1 MGRLVVVARAV
12 SRKTPIYFMVLDRR
26 DQLREPPITIIDDT
40 IFPLEILRYT
50 FVQHQIKKQV
60 MLQLFGLKS
69 EFGGCNMRPA
79 SLSDKTMRSCKLTQ
93 AQKQSTQSTPK
104 ISTNARIQFD
114 VSPCVDLNA

>member
-1 MGRLVVVARAV
+1 
-12 SRKTPIYFMVLDRR
+12 
-26 DQLREPPITIIDDT
+26 
-40 IFPLEILRYT
+40 
-50 FVQHQIKKQV
+50 
-60 MLQLFGLKS
+60 MLQLLGFKS

-114 VSPCVDLNA
+114 VSPCVDLNAKDASYILINALMSKKAIKDILAVCRCKISVSAILGQKRE